1 MQAPAGWINRDLFP
15 LFLAL
20 ALLITGVVCGCGN
33 AGRAVKP
40 EIMVFAGAGM
50 RLPLNEIGQRFNEKY
65 QVEVIYDYGGSGR
78 LANKI
83 LAGQAPG
90 IFIPGGEK
98 WAKIL
103 KKKGFLKD
111 YLPLA
116 PHIPV
121 IITRPADNR
130 IKSFAHFSDPNNR
143 IVLGDATACA
153 IGAATTVI
161 LEKAGLA
168 ESKLNIKARGIT
180 VKQLVQWIEN
190 HNADSAIVWQADAVQ
205 SGRVRIIDIPEPY
218 NCPGLIP
225 VGWTAKAKKEA
236 FLYIQYLLS
245 AEGRAVFGQ
254 YGFKEVD

>member
-1 MQAPAGWINRDLFP
+1 MRAPAGWTNQELFP

-33 AGRAVKP
+33 AGQAAKP

-50 RLPLNEIGQRFNEKY
+50 RLPLNEIGRGFNEKY
-65 QVEVIYDYGGSGR
+65 QVEVVYDYGGSGR

-83 LAGQAPG
+83 LAGQAG

-103 KKKGFLKD
+103 KKRGFLED
-111 YLPLA
+111 YSPLA
-116 PHIPV
+116 LHIPV

-130 IKSFAHFSDPNNR
+130 IKSFADFSDPNNR
-143 IVLGDATACA
+143 IVLGDAKACA
-153 IGAATTVI
+153 IGLATTVI

-168 ESKLNIKARGIT
+168 ENELNLKARAIT
-180 VKQLVQWIEN
+180 VKQLVHWIEN
-190 HNADSAIVWQADAVQ
+190 GNADASIVWQADALQ
-205 SGRVRIIDIPEPY
+205 SNRVKIIEIPRSINYLEI
-218 NCPGLIP
+218 IP
-225 VGWTAKAKKEA
+225 VGWTAKAKPEV

-254 YGFKEVD
+254 YGFTEVE